1 MDYGNYKSLV
11 KIPKE
16 SPSYPEESEFVL
28 AMINTMVEDAF
39 NAGNKQIVLDTNIRG
54 EFPLDNIN
62 KLAAPLI
69 ESWAATV
76 FGDIAQ
82 VSGNEFN
89 LINVEVGVNRTDLAD
104 VILQFKRTDLN
115 QPNPNYT
122 TGNVDIKSTADTIKN
137 SGKRPNITS
146 FGKIRTAYL
155 EDPNFIF
162 VILSI
167 KYHPYSETNPVTGMA
182 KGIIDLH
189 DFTSYD
195 FKYLSEH
202 DFSINPALGTGQIQI
217 NDIHYV
223 EVTPR
228 TTWELIQVLDQKYVN
243 SSKRTF
249 EAWVAEAEKRKW
261 IK

>member
-1 MDYGNYKSLV
+1 MNYGNYKERV
-11 KIPKE
+11 KIPEE
-16 SPSYPEESEFVL
+16 SPTYPKQSNFVL
-28 AMINTMVEDAF
+28 TMINTMVEEAF
-39 NAGNKQIVLDTNIRG
+39 ESGNNQIILDTNIHG

-76 FGDIAQ
+76 FGNISKI
-82 VSGNEFN
+82 SGNKFN
-89 LINVEVGVNRTDLAD
+89 LINIEVGANRTDLAD
-104 VILQFKRTDLN
+104 VVLQFKRTNAEQLN
-115 QPNPNYT
+115 PLYT
-122 TGNVDIKSTADTIKN
+122 TGSVDIKSTADTIKN
-137 SGKRPNITS
+137 SGKGPNITS
-146 FGKIRTAYL
+146 FAKIRTAYL
-155 EDPNFIF
+155 DDPDFIF

-167 KYHPYSETNPVTGMA
+167 KYHPYSETNPTTGMA

-195 FKYLSEH
+195 FKYLSEL

-217 NDIHYV
+217 KDIHYV

-228 TTWELIQVLDQKYVN
+228 TTWELIQLLDQKYVK

-249 EAWVAEAEKRKW
+249 EDWVSEAMKRKW